1 MWWLLHAIEM
11 PVLTKSTGRPLPNN
25 QRLHCGL
32 PVLHIAMVTS
42 MLNVKDMDIS
52 MSY

>member
-25 QRLHCGL
+25 QRLQLWKGCGPSHL
-32 PVLHIAMVTS
+32 IAS
-42 MLNVKDMDIS
+42 DMANQN
-52 MSY
+52 